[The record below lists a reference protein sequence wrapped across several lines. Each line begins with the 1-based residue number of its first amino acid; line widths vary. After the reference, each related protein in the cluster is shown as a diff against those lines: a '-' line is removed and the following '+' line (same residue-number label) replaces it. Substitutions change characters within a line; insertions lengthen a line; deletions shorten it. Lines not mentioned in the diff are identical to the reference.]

1 MPAYEL
7 PLFSSDQGMVP
18 LIVFGIENFAKVI
31 KNSGYV
37 NQSHN
42 NFYRKCAIKQP
53 FKKSFLFINLY
64 LYAYKIL
71 GDICRYMILNA
82 INAKKH
88 FHFS

>member
-42 NFYRKCAIKQP
+42 NFYKKCAIKQP
-53 FKKSFLFINLY
+53 FK
-64 LYAYKIL
+64 
-71 GDICRYMILNA
+71 
-82 INAKKH
+82 
-88 FHFS
+88 